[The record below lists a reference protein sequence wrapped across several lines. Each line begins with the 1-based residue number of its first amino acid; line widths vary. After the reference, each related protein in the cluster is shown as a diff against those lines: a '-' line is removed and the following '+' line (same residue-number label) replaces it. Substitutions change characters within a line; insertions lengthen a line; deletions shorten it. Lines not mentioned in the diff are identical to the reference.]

1 MDRKAT
7 LQELIDA
14 FAAKEGITKKRAE
27 LFIRTLFD
35 VIQDALIKDKFVKV
49 KGFGTF
55 KLVAVG
61 ERESVDVNTGE
72 RIQIEG
78 HTKISFTPDNSLKDI
93 INRPFSH
100 FQTVVINEGTDLKE
114 METLDVPSE
123 SEGTNSEADTDLP
136 PLTDEPPV
144 NDEPPVLPPTLP
156 DSETPEPIATD
167 VPTPGELAE
176 TATPAPAQQNK
187 DIGPTDTP
195 PARTDAAVEK
205 RDAAV
210 EKRDAAVEKTG
221 IAIESRLAS
230 STFPETE
237 TDSEEEPSPSA
248 DEVHAQTETALQP
261 ATEEEPTTTAPSD
274 SATSASRETLAQTE
288 PPSDDSAAGTPSPP
302 PSVNEERH
310 HPDGFVAP
318 AEATPPPPT
327 PPTPTAPANRSTNGW
342 RTAVIVIGII
352 FLMLLS
358 YFAGYFRLFCPCEYL
373 DTWHRQWSQPVQQ
386 QSPPATRPNPQP
398 PQARPIPASADSVV
412 KTTSTD
418 TTATLPPAPATVP
431 TTSPKTPAT
440 PTLPAGPPS
449 PAPPPTRPKS
459 RQRYLITGTRDTYT
473 VSKGETLR
481 SIAEYVYGSKG
492 YARYIIQYNGISHP
506 DNIKEGTVLR
516 LPELERNP
524 DYRP

>member
-1 MDRKAT
+1 M
-7 LQELIDA
+7 
-14 FAAKEGITKKRAE
+14 
-27 LFIRTLFD
+27 
-35 VIQDALIKDKFVKV
+35 IQDALIKDKFVKV

-123 SEGTNSEADTDLP
+123 SKDTNSEADTDLP

-167 VPTPGELAE
+167 VPTPGELTE

-205 RDAAV
+205 RDAAI
-210 EKRDAAVEKTG
+210 EKTDA
-221 IAIESRLAS
+221 AIESHLAS
-230 STFPETE
+230 SAFPETG

-248 DEVHAQTETALQP
+248 DEIHAQTETALQP
-261 ATEEEPTTTAPSD
+261 ATEEEPITTAPSD
-274 SATSASRETLAQTE
+274 SASSAPQETPAQTE
-288 PPSDDSAAGTPSPP
+288 PPSDDSAAETPSPP
-302 PSVNEERH
+302 PSVNEERTH
-310 HPDGFVAP
+310 TDDLVAP
-318 AEATPPPPT
+318 AEATPPPST
-327 PPTPTAPANRSTNGW
+327 PPTPPAPANSSTNGW

-373 DTWHRQWSQPVQQ
+373 DTWHRQWSQPAQQ
-386 QSPPATRPNPQP
+386 QPQPATRPNPQP
-398 PQARPIPASADSVV
+398 PQARPIPASADSIV

-431 TTSPKTPAT
+431 TASHKPPTAAPPK
-440 PTLPAGPPS
+440 AGPPS
-449 PAPPPTRPKS
+449 PVPTPKRPKS
-459 RQRYLITGTRDTYT
+459 RQKYLITGTRDTYT

-524 DYRP
+524 DYLP